1 MWLKGK
7 QQSCFGWM
15 MTHLHTGWEILYVRN
30 ERARL
35 RAKTI
40 NDRFYFSSSA
50 QTGWKQL
57 SYRWIMSDDGG
68 SEVSVTQRAHVHTHA
83 CTHTHTLKCLSHTA
97 PTVTEVKKQLA
108 GTHPRKCLCF
118 QTDTAPPPPQLH
130 TYSTQSHIHTCT
142 VSKQNRNTIAKI
154 PKAPNKSICFKERL
168 LPINSRLW
176 LNTSVRS
183 FAKGLRN
190 LSFLS
195 FHITG
200 VCSSCLLFLGLESLR
215 NVK

>member
-68 SEVSVTQRAHVHTHA
+68 SEVSVTQRARVHTHTHWNVYHTQHPQSLRWRSSLQGHTPENVSA
-83 CTHTHTLKCLSHTA
+83 FRQTQPPHPHSYTHTVHNHTFIRARYQSRTETRLQKFPKHQIKAYVLKSVFFLLTA
-97 PTVTEVKKQLA
+97 AFDWTRVFV
-108 GTHPRKCLCF
+108 
-118 QTDTAPPPPQLH
+118 
-130 TYSTQSHIHTCT
+130 
-142 VSKQNRNTIAKI
+142 
-154 PKAPNKSICFKERL
+154 L
-168 LPINSRLW
+168 LP
-176 LNTSVRS
+176 
-183 FAKGLRN
+183 KG
-190 LSFLS
+190 SETCHF
-195 FHITG
+195 
-200 VCSSCLLFLGLESLR
+200 
-215 NVK
+215 

>member
-1 MWLKGK
+1 
-7 QQSCFGWM
+7 

-68 SEVSVTQRAHVHTHA
+68 SEVSVTQRAHVHTHTRA
-83 CTHTHTLKCLSHTA
+83 RTHTCTHTHTEMFITHSTHSHRGEEAACRDTPQKMSLLSDRHS
-97 PTVTEVKKQLA
+97 
-108 GTHPRKCLCF
+108 
-118 QTDTAPPPPQLH
+118 PPPPQLH

-183 FAKGLRN
+183 FAKGLRK

>member
-68 SEVSVTQRAHVHTHA
+68 SEVSVTQRAHVHTHT
-83 CTHTHTLKCLSHTA
+83 CTRTHTEMFITHSTHSHWGEEAACRDTPQKMSLLSDRHSPPTPTA
-97 PTVTEVKKQLA
+97 
-108 GTHPRKCLCF
+108 THIQYTITHSYVHGIKAEQKHDCKNS
-118 QTDTAPPPPQLH
+118 Q
-130 TYSTQSHIHTCT
+130 ST
-142 VSKQNRNTIAKI
+142 K
-154 PKAPNKSICFKERL
+154 
-168 LPINSRLW
+168 
-176 LNTSVRS
+176 
-183 FAKGLRN
+183 
-190 LSFLS
+190 
-195 FHITG
+195 
-200 VCSSCLLFLGLESLR
+200 
-215 NVK
+215 

>member
-1 MWLKGK
+1 
-7 QQSCFGWM
+7 

-68 SEVSVTQRAHVHTHA
+68 SEVSVTQRAHVHAHTRA
-83 CTHTHTLKCLSHTA
+83 RTHTLKCLSHTA

-118 QTDTAPPPPQLH
+118 QTDTAPHPHSYTH
-130 TYSTQSHIHTCT
+130 TVHNHTFIRARYQSRTET
-142 VSKQNRNTIAKI
+142 RLQKF
-154 PKAPNKSICFKERL
+154 PKHQIKAYVLKSVFFLLTAAFDWTRVFVL
-168 LPINSRLW
+168 LP
-176 LNTSVRS
+176 
-183 FAKGLRN
+183 KG
-190 LSFLS
+190 SE
-195 FHITG
+195 
-200 VCSSCLLFLGLESLR
+200 SCHF
-215 NVK
+215 

>member
-68 SEVSVTQRAHVHTHA
+68 SEVSVTQRAHVHTH
-83 CTHTHTLKCLSHTA
+83 THWNVYHTQHPQSLRWRSSLQGHTPENVSA
-97 PTVTEVKKQLA
+97 F
-108 GTHPRKCLCF
+108 R
-118 QTDTAPPPPQLH
+118 QTQPPPPPQLH

>member
-83 CTHTHTLKCLSHTA
+83 CTHTHTEMFITHSTHSHWGEEAACRDTPQKMSLLSDRHSPPHPHSYTHTVHNHTFIRARYQSRTETRLQKFPKHQIKAYVLKSVFFLLTA
-97 PTVTEVKKQLA
+97 AFDWTRVFV
-108 GTHPRKCLCF
+108 
-118 QTDTAPPPPQLH
+118 
-130 TYSTQSHIHTCT
+130 
-142 VSKQNRNTIAKI
+142 
-154 PKAPNKSICFKERL
+154 L
-168 LPINSRLW
+168 LP
-176 LNTSVRS
+176 
-183 FAKGLRN
+183 KG
-190 LSFLS
+190 SETCHF
-195 FHITG
+195 
-200 VCSSCLLFLGLESLR
+200 
-215 NVK
+215 